1 MTLKI
6 KVHGKD
12 RCLLKVEF
20 VTFTESDHMNV
31 YIKRDG
37 DFLLPLPFQWIG
49 SKRGKYNI
57 LNVEIISEGNPMYGH
72 VLHSQHHEFKQE
84 CWLYL

>member
-6 KVHGKD
+6 RVHGTD
-12 RCLLKVEF
+12 QCLLKVEF

-37 DFLLPLPFQWIG
+37 DFLLPLPFQWIAQR
-49 SKRGKYNI
+49 RGEYDI
-57 LNVEIISEGNPMYGH
+57 LDVEIISKNPMYGY
-72 VLHSQHHEFKQE
+72 VMHSQHQEFKQE
-84 CWLYL
+84 CWLYT